1 MSEQGRKYDGGKL
14 RYDLVPTLALE
25 EVVKVITKGAEKYDD
40 DNWKNVP
47 EGRRRYYAAS
57 LRHIQEWKKGNP
69 YDEEMGTHHI
79 ANAISNLMFILE
91 KELQGWEDVPEV
103 VEDISEQECVDYH
116 QKLLKEWT
124 IQQQSQIKQEKPEQC
139 DTCKDGLLPWP
150 YSASKDGSPCHMCKA
165 GEALAEANRK
175 PWYPPVEDG
184 GNPWIEWDKGEIPA
198 NLTGNELVD
207 ILMRE
212 EREDKQFD
220 SDPWIASKLCW
231 DNDGCSWDIVAYRV
245 V

>member
-57 LRHIQEWKKGNP
+57 MRHTQEWKKGNP

-91 KELQGWEDVPEV
+91 KELQGWDDSSDEHLQEVEEDNIHPN
-103 VEDISEQECVDYH
+103 EDISEDVLKNYVDTLNVKVVDGKFEVSP
-116 QKLLKEWT
+116 KL
-124 IQQQSQIKQEKPEQC
+124 
-139 DTCKDGLLPWP
+139 
-150 YSASKDGSPCHMCKA
+150 
-165 GEALAEANRK
+165 
-175 PWYPPVEDG
+175 WYPPVEEG
-184 GNPWIEWDKGEIPA
+184 GNPWIEWCPTPWSICPKEVSES
-198 NLTGNELVD
+198 TVVD
-207 ILMRE
+207 VLMDYERE
-212 EREDKQFD
+212 EEEFETSPQKAMDWYWRD
-220 SDPWIASKLCW
+220 SS
-231 DNDGCSWDIVAYRV
+231 IVAYRV
-245 V
+245 VKE

>member
-25 EVVKVITKGAEKYDD
+25 EVVKVITKGASKYDD

-91 KELQGWEDVPEV
+91 KELQGWEDIPEV

-116 QKLLKEWT
+116 QKLWKEGT
-124 IQQQSQIKQEKPEQC
+124 IQLQSEVEQEEPQKQKLWCETCEGVGHYDNRDFGVPREYRNSECPCPDC
-139 DTCKDGLLPWP
+139 DGKG
-150 YSASKDGSPCHMCKA
+150 YF
-165 GEALAEANRK
+165 EA
-175 PWYPPVEDG
+175 
-184 GNPWIEWDKGEIPA
+184 
-198 NLTGNELVD
+198 
-207 ILMRE
+207 
-212 EREDKQFD
+212 
-220 SDPWIASKLCW
+220 
-231 DNDGCSWDIVAYRV
+231 
-245 V
+245 